1 MLVIKTEEIAT
12 QTIMVTF
19 KENKFLGCYKLTEIY
34 NQTLATSGDICIS
47 NQKLHGYM
55 TLMNIQVTL
64 SGDIHVFNQRLHEY
78 VTPFS

>member
-12 QTIMVTF
+12 QTIVVTF
-19 KENKFLGCYKLTEIY
+19 KENKFLGCYKLTEIS
-34 NQTLATSGDICIS
+34 NQTSGDICIS

-55 TLMNIQVTL
+55 TLMNMQVTL